1 MTNTAE
7 KLTLPLFMVKYNGDL
22 LISTGRSRFE
32 TSWKN
37 KTMSWAALLNKL
49 SRSMETTETH
59 AEYMKMSK
67 EQQDKIKDIGGFV
80 GGHLRDGR
88 RKTGYVTARQLLTL
102 DLDFPP
108 AEFGDTIPEA
118 DFSKVEAKAEAV
130 IGYLTYINGDIFA
143 KEDNRVKL
151 AVCAAA
157 EVVHYH
163 NNQASANGNQAAGV
177 KSETND
183 GYSVTYITEG
193 QDGQTAEELLRKKIL
208 EAARVYL
215 LPTGWLSR
223 SLKGGCRHV
232 CADCDNSL

>member
-1 MTNTAE
+1 MYVSYDFYKQT
-7 KLTLPLFMVKYNGDL
+7 F
-22 LISTGRSRFE
+22 
-32 TSWKN
+32 
-37 KTMSWAALLNKL
+37 
-49 SRSMETTETH
+49 
-59 AEYMKMSK
+59 
-67 EQQDKIKDIGGFV
+67 GG
-80 GGHLRDGR
+80 
-88 RKTGYVTARQLLTL
+88 A
-102 DLDFPP
+102 
-108 AEFGDTIPEA
+108 IPEA

-232 CADCDNSL
+232 CADCDLPGEQELRPLYGRSSLPEPRLQVEDPAGSEDPGRPELCPGG